1 MGCVFSDLGAKC
13 DAATE
18 EGQWAAQSIVFK
30 LHSRPHVTLALV
42 THQVNRL
49 LLISFDSTLWSFQV
63 LLLWLWLLFLLLLL
77 GWLLVHLLLLL
88 IVLLH
93 RSTVRLSVV
102 LLSVRELSLVCL
114 LSCLPLLLI
123 LLSIF
128 LHLDACPLGNQM
140 DVTCLL
146 ALVLELVP
154 LIKALVDTQSGQL
167 DSAFTDQV
175 RTCEVLVVDPKLEV
189 VTDIFDINNHSFV
202 PDGVFAGTALD
213 RGPKPLHP
221 GLDLDVGVHLGEGV
235 RVAIEA
241 ALNDL

>member
-13 DAATE
+13 DAAAE

-114 LSCLPLLLI
+114 LGCLPLLLI

-154 LIKALVDTQSGQL
+154 LIKALVDTESGQL

-189 VTDIFDINNHSFV
+189 VTDVFDINNHSFV

-235 RVAIEA
+235 SVAIEA